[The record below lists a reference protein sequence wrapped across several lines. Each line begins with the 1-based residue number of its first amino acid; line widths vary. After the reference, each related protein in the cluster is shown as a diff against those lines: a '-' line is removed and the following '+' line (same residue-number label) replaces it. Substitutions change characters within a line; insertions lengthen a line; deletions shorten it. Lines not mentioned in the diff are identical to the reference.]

1 MQGKGIVKFFL
12 VVMTLVTLLQY
23 LFIIPTTRV
32 ERDAREY
39 AETASES
46 MKDPIQKRE
55 KYKELR
61 SAYLDSMS
69 TETVFKIPLLKNYTY
84 ADLKAQQLAFGLD
97 LKGGMSVVLQ
107 VDLREFIRALAQ
119 DSKDPTFVSALE
131 AASSAQRETQQD
143 FVSLFAD
150 AWQAQSGDKQL
161 APIFMRNE
169 ALRNEINLTT
179 SDGEVVR
186 TLREKADETV
196 ELTYQLLR
204 QRIDQLGVV
213 QPNVSLDNERDLIL
227 VELPGVDN
235 PRRARE
241 YLQAAANLEFFKVYR
256 NTEADIFNS
265 LIQADQRLKEMRG
278 DTLPTEPEIASI
290 DTSYVLDSLGMATAE
305 IASIDTSYVD
315 PALEGGP
322 LLARLQLFQPDGSA
336 IVGIASR
343 NERDDVLRLLQEEEV
358 QSLFPNDLAFRWGRD
373 PIANPNDETADAQLN
388 ANNFFLYAVK
398 LGRNGQAPLTGES
411 VIEASAQPDP
421 NTNAIG
427 VSLTMDK
434 DGAKTWGQI
443 TTEAAN
449 DNQRQVAILLDSL
462 VVSAP
467 SVNEPIPGGRTSI
480 TGNFSVQEATDLANI
495 LQVGR
500 LPARTE
506 IIQESLVG
514 PSLGAENIR
523 SSLIALSIGF
533 LLVFAFMALYYGGG
547 GLVSNLALILNLI
560 FIFGSLSSYGTVLT
574 LPGIAGIILT
584 IGMAVDANVI
594 IFERVREEL
603 RDGKNMRAAVVD
615 GFKNSYSAIIDANV
629 TTLLTAFVLAY
640 FGLGP
645 IKGFAVVLIIGVLCS
660 LFTAVLV
667 GRLIIEWWLDRGK
680 SIGFWTKTSENAF
693 ASMNINWL
701 GKRKV
706 AYVVSGTLLILSLA
720 SFFVRGFELG
730 VDFRGGFSYTV
741 QFDPNLNVDRD
752 VLTDNLTAAFN
763 GESTTVKVVDTENT
777 FNIVTSYGM
786 ELQPA
791 DGLEPADQVMNAL
804 YAGVQQTIGTE
815 LDQEEFEATDADG
828 THVIS
833 FSQVGP
839 TIADDITRSAF
850 NAAIFALLLIFLYIF
865 LRFSR
870 WQYSLGAV
878 AALFHDTIITL
889 GIFSMLHGI
898 LPFNMEIDQAFIA
911 AILTVIGYSINDTVV
926 VFDRI
931 REFLNMY
938 LSGSKTEV
946 INRAVNSTVSRTII
960 TSLTTLFV
968 VGVLFFF
975 GGDSIRG
982 FAFALLIGIMVGTYS
997 SIFIAT
1003 PIVHDFSDQLRAQ
1016 QRNKTAAN
1024 QGRFSKALEADRP

>member
-23 LFIIPTTRV
+23 LFIIPTTKV
-32 ERDAREY
+32 ERQAREY
-39 AETASES
+39 AEAASES
-46 MKDPIQKRE
+46 IKDPIQKRE
-55 KYKELR
+55 KFKELR
-61 SAYLDSMS
+61 SSYLDSMS
-69 TETVFKIPLLKNYTY
+69 SETVFKIPLLKNYTY

-131 AASSAQRETQQD
+131 AASKAQQETQQD

-150 AWQAQSGDKQL
+150 NWQAQSGDKKL

-169 ALRNEINLTT
+169 ALRDEINLTT
-179 SDGEVVR
+179 SDGEVIR

-213 QPNVSLDNERDLIL
+213 QPNVSLDSERDLIL

-265 LIQADQRLKEMRG
+265 FIQADQRLKELQG

-305 IASIDTSYVD
+305 ISSIDTTYVD

-322 LLARLQLFQPDGSA
+322 LLSRFQLFQPDGSA

-343 NERDDVLRLLQEEEV
+343 NERDDILRMLQQEEV
-358 QSLFPNDLAFRWGRD
+358 QNLFPNDLAFRWGRD
-373 PIANPNDETADAQLN
+373 PIANPNDQSADAQLN
-388 ANNFFLYAVK
+388 ANNFFLYAIK

-480 TGNFSVQEATDLANI
+480 TGQFDVQEATDLANI

-533 LLVFAFMALYYGGG
+533 VLVFAFMVFYYGGG
-547 GLVSNLALILNLI
+547 GLVSNLALILNLL

-594 IFERVREEL
+594 IFERIREEL
-603 RDGKNMRAAVVD
+603 REGKSLRASVAD

-680 SIGFWTKTSENAF
+680 TLGFWTRTSENTF
-693 ASMNINWL
+693 ANLNIDWL

-706 AYVVSGTLLILSLA
+706 AYVISGVLLALSIG

-730 VDFRGGFSYTV
+730 VDFKGGFSYNV
-741 QFDPNLNVDRD
+741 QFDPTLEVDRD
-752 VLTDNLTAAFN
+752 VLQSNLTDAFD
-763 GESTTVKVVDTENT
+763 GQGTTVKVVDTENT

-786 ELQPA
+786 ELQAA

-804 YAGVQQTIGTE
+804 FAGVQQTIGTD
-815 LDQEEFEATDADG
+815 LNQEQFEATDAEG

-850 NAAIFALLLIFLYIF
+850 YAAVFALLLIFLYIF

-889 GIFSMLHGI
+889 GMFSLLHGV

-931 REFLNMY
+931 REYLNMY

-946 INRAVNSTVSRTII
+946 INHAVNSTVSRTII

-982 FAFALLIGIMVGTYS
+982 FSFALLIGILIGTYS

-1003 PIVHDFSDQLRAQ
+1003 PIVHDMSDKLRAQ
-1016 QRNKTAAN
+1016 QRNKSAAN